1 MSDESREPFKRLFF
15 ALDCAPAQRKAIAQW
30 RSALQLRSGRPVPVE
45 NFHLTLK
52 FLGSVDTAQIA
63 AIVEAVASVRTS
75 AMRLTV
81 VLDRLDVWRRAG
93 VLVLAPEQAPPG
105 LLRLVYDLEQAL
117 LPFGLEET
125 SKEFRPHLTLARDYR
140 APVPESPTAP
150 EFFLR
155 ADGFALFESHKG
167 RYRALAQWPLGAP

>member
-1 MSDESREPFKRLFF
+1 MYDESREPFKRLFF
-15 ALDCAPAQRKAIAQW
+15 ALDCPPVQRKAIGQW

-63 AIVEAVASVRTS
+63 AICEAAASVRTS
-75 AMRLTV
+75 AERLTV

-93 VLVLAPEQAPPG
+93 ALVLAPQQAPPT

-125 SKEFRPHLTLARDYR
+125 SREFRPHLTLARDYR
-140 APVPESPTAP
+140 APAPESPTAP

-155 ADGFALFESHKG
+155 ADRFTLFESHKG
-167 RYRALAQWPLGAP
+167 RYRALAEWPLGPQ